1 MLRARKLVPVIVAIA
16 MLGAAC
22 GDDAPETT
30 PQTTSS
36 ATVPSEVPSTEPTQ
50 TTETV
55 ETADVPQRI
64 VSLSPS
70 ATEMLFAIGAGD
82 QVLAVD
88 AFSYF
93 PPEAPVTE
101 LSGFQPNV
109 EAIVGYD
116 PDLVVL
122 SDDIDDVVSGL
133 QAAGIT
139 TMLMNAPVDIPGTY
153 AQIEQLG
160 EATGHTAE
168 ATDLVEQMQTTIDRL
183 IASIPERET
192 PLTYYHELDDQLYS
206 VTSKTFI
213 GEIYAL
219 AGLTNV
225 ADAADPDGAAGG
237 YPQLSAEYL
246 VDADPDLIFLADTVC
261 CAQSAASLAARPGFD
276 QLSAVKAGNVIELD
290 DDIASRWGPR
300 IVDFLETVV
309 AATNAASAADTGTS

>member
-1 MLRARKLVPVIVAIA
+1 MFSARKLVPVILAIA
-16 MLGAAC
+16 MLGTAC
-22 GDDAPETT
+22 GDDDDDAPQAA
-30 PQTTSS
+30 PPAPTS
-36 ATVPSEVPSTEPTQ
+36 V
-50 TTETV
+50 
-55 ETADVPQRI
+55 VPQRI

-101 LSGFQPNV
+101 LSGFEPNV
-109 EAIVGYD
+109 EAIIGYE

-122 SDDIDDVVSGL
+122 SDDIGDVVSGL
-133 QAAGIT
+133 EAAGIT
-139 TMLMNAPVDIPGTY
+139 TLLLNASVTIPDTY

-160 EATGHTAE
+160 VATGHGPE
-168 ATDLVEQMQTTIDRL
+168 ATELVGQMRTKIDAL
-183 IASIPERET
+183 IASIPERAT
-192 PLTYYHELDDQLYS
+192 PLTYYHELDDLLYS
-206 VTSKTFI
+206 VTSTTFI
-213 GEIYAL
+213 GELYAL

-246 VDADPDLIFLADTVC
+246 IDADPDLIFLADTVC
-261 CAQSAASLAARPGFD
+261 CDQSAASLAERPGFD
-276 QLSAVKAGNVIELD
+276 QLSAVKAGNVIELND
-290 DDIASRWGPR
+290 DVASRWGPR

-309 AATNAASAADTGTS
+309 AATNAVTAADAGTG